1 MENIIRIQN
10 LSFEFSKDKPV
21 LKDISLSVPKGSI
34 FGFLGAN
41 GAGKSTTMK
50 MLIGS
55 IPDEQHAIRIFNEK
69 LDMLYPDGFNKI
81 GSLIDTA
88 AFYDHLSGWDNLL
101 VISRLRNLPASECER
116 VLHLV
121 GLWDSRNMKMKRCSL
136 GMKQRLAIAIT
147 LLGKP
152 DLLILDEPVN
162 GLDPNGMLEIR
173 ELLIKL
179 NKEEGVT
186 IFISSH
192 LLQEIEKMITHLAII
207 SHGEIRFAGSIKDL
221 NEMYRYN
228 RIRIGLNHAETFI
241 HEIPENYSPRLLD
254 EAGIEITAESR
265 EDITALI
272 KKLVLKD
279 AEIFEI
285 KNSAGLEEWF
295 IEITKN

>member
-1 MENIIRIQN
+1 MGNIIQIQN
-10 LSFEFSKDKPV
+10 LNFEFSRNKPV
-21 LKDISLSVPKGSI
+21 LKNINLSVPKGSI

-55 IPDEQHAIRIFNEK
+55 IPDESGAITIFDKNLAE
-69 LDMLYPDGFNKI
+69 LYPDGFHKI

-88 AFYDHLSGWDNLL
+88 AFYDHLSGWENLL
-101 VISRLRNLPASECER
+101 IVSRLRNLSEAECER

-121 GLWDSRNMKMKRCSL
+121 DLWESRHMKMKRYSL
-136 GMKQRLAIAIT
+136 GMKQRLSIAMT

-152 DLLILDEPVN
+152 ELLILDEPVN
-162 GLDPNGMLEIR
+162 GLDPNGMLEMR

-179 NKEEGVT
+179 NREEGVT

-207 SHGEIRFAGSIKDL
+207 SHGKIRFTGSIKDL
-221 NEMYRYN
+221 NELYRYDN
-228 RIRIGLNHAETFI
+228 IRIGLNNAQQFI
-241 HEIPENYSPRLLD
+241 EQIPDSYSPKIID
-254 EAGIEITAESR
+254 SSTIEITAESK
-265 EDITALI
+265 ENIASLI
-272 KKLVLKD
+272 KKLVLSD

-285 KNSAGLEEWF
+285 KNSAGLEDWF
-295 IEITKN
+295 MEITKN

>member
-1 MENIIRIQN
+1 MENVIQIQN
-10 LSFEFSKDKPV
+10 LSFEFSKNKPV
-21 LKDISLSVPKGSI
+21 LKDINLSVPKGSI

-55 IPDEQHAIRIFNEK
+55 IPDEQHAIRIFNER
-69 LDMLYPDGFNKI
+69 LDVLYPDGFNKI

-101 VISRLRNLPASECER
+101 VISRLRNLPISECER

-121 GLWDSRNMKMKRCSL
+121 GLWDSRNMKMKRYSL

-152 DLLILDEPVN
+152 NLLILDEPVN

-207 SHGEIRFAGSIKDL
+207 SHGEIRFAGSVKDL

-295 IEITKN
+295 MEITKN

>member
-1 MENIIRIQN
+1 MENSIDIQN

-21 LKDISLSVPKGSI
+21 LKNISLAVPKGSI

-55 IPDEQHAIRIFNEK
+55 IPDERNAIRIFNEK
-69 LDMLYPDGFNKI
+69 LDVLYPDGFHRI

-101 VISRLRNLPASECER
+101 IISGLRDLPVSECER

-121 GLWDSRNMKMKRCSL
+121 GLWESRNMKMKRYSL

-152 DLLILDEPVN
+152 ELLILDEPVN

-186 IFISSH
+186 VFISSH

-207 SHGEIRFAGSIKDL
+207 SNGEIRFAGSMKDL
-221 NEMYRYN
+221 NERYRYN
-228 RIRIGLNHAETFI
+228 RIRIGLNDAPVFI
-241 HEIPENYSPRLLD
+241 TEIPENYSPKLLD
-254 EAGIEITAESR
+254 ETAIEITAESK
-265 EDITALI
+265 EAITALI
-272 KKLVLKD
+272 KKLVMKD
-279 AEIFEI
+279 AGIFEI

-295 IEITKN
+295 MEITKN

>member
-1 MENIIRIQN
+1 MENVIQIQN
-10 LSFEFSKDKPV
+10 LSFEFSKNKPV
-21 LKDISLSVPKGSI
+21 LKDINLSVPKGSI

-55 IPDEQHAIRIFNEK
+55 IPDEQHAIRIFNER
-69 LDMLYPDGFNKI
+69 LDVLYPDGFNKI

-101 VISRLRNLPASECER
+101 VISRLRNLPISECER

-121 GLWDSRNMKMKRCSL
+121 GLWDSRNMKMKRYSL

-285 KNSAGLEEWF
+285 KNSVGLEEWF
-295 IEITKN
+295 MEITKN

>member
-1 MENIIRIQN
+1 MKNVIQIQN
-10 LSFEFSKDKPV
+10 LNFEFTREKPI
-21 LKDISLSVPKGSI
+21 LKNISLSVPKGSI

-55 IPDEQHAIRIFNEK
+55 IPDESGAIRIFDKNLSE
-69 LDMLYPDGFNKI
+69 LYPQGFNKI

-88 AFYDHLSGWDNLL
+88 AFYDHLSGWENLL
-101 VISRLRNLPASECER
+101 VISRLRNLPESECVR
-116 VLHLV
+116 VLYLV
-121 GLWDSRNMKMKRCSL
+121 ELWESRNMKMKRYSL
-136 GMKQRLAIAIT
+136 GMKQRLSIAMT

-173 ELLIKL
+173 ELLVKL
-179 NKEEGVT
+179 NREEGVT

-207 SHGEIRFAGSIKDL
+207 SHGEIRFTGSIKDL
-221 NEMYRYN
+221 NELYRYDH
-228 RIRIGLNHAETFI
+228 IRIGLANAEQFMDK
-241 HEIPENYSPRLLD
+241 IPETYSPKLID
-254 EAGIEITAESR
+254 SASIEITAESK
-265 EDITALI
+265 DNIAALVR
-272 KKLVLKD
+272 KLVLED

-285 KNSAGLEEWF
+285 KNSAGLEDWF
-295 IEITKN
+295 MEITKN

>member
-1 MENIIRIQN
+1 MENLISIRN
-10 LSFEFSKDKPV
+10 LNYGFTPHQLI
-21 LKDISLSVPKGSI
+21 LKNIDLSVPKGSI

-55 IPDEQHAIRIFNEK
+55 IPDHNHTIRIFDK
-69 LDMLYPDGFNKI
+69 DLSDLYPEGFQKI

-88 AFYDHLSGWDNLL
+88 AFYDHLSGWDNLII
-101 VISRLRNLPASECER
+101 ISRLRDLPESECER
-116 VLHLV
+116 VLNLV
-121 GLWDSRNMKMKRCSL
+121 GLWESRKMKMKKYSL
-136 GMKQRLAIAIT
+136 GMKQRLSIAMT

-173 ELLIKL
+173 ELLMKL

-207 SHGEIRFAGSIKDL
+207 SHGEIRFTGSIQDL
-221 NEMYRYN
+221 NELYRYN
-228 RIRIGLNHAETFI
+228 HIRIGINNASQFI
-241 HEIPENYSPRLLD
+241 HEIPEQYSPKIIN
-254 EAGIEITAESR
+254 ENTVEITAESK
-265 EDITALI
+265 EHIVTLI
-272 KKLVLKD
+272 KNLVLNH

-285 KNSAGLEEWF
+285 RNNAGLEDWF
-295 IEITKN
+295 MEITKN

>member
-1 MENIIRIQN
+1 MENVIQIQN
-10 LSFEFSKDKPV
+10 LSFEFSKNKPV
-21 LKDISLSVPKGSI
+21 LKDINLSVPKGSI

-55 IPDEQHAIRIFNEK
+55 IPDEQHAIRIFNER
-69 LDMLYPDGFNKI
+69 LDVLYPDGFNKI

-101 VISRLRNLPASECER
+101 VISRLRNLPISECER

-121 GLWDSRNMKMKRCSL
+121 GLWDSRNMKMKRYSL

-152 DLLILDEPVN
+152 NLLILDEPVN

-207 SHGEIRFAGSIKDL
+207 SHGEIRFAGSVKDL

-241 HEIPENYSPRLLD
+241 HEIPENYSPKLLD
-254 EAGIEITAESR
+254 EAGIEVTAESR

-272 KKLVLKD
+272 KKLVLTD

-295 IEITKN
+295 MEITKN

>member
-1 MENIIRIQN
+1 MKNIINIQN
-10 LSFEFSKDKPV
+10 LNFEFSKQKKI
-21 LKDISLSVPKGSI
+21 LKNLNISVPTGSI

-50 MLIGS
+50 LLIGS
-55 IPDEQHAIRIFNEK
+55 IPDENNRIQVFGKN
-69 LDMLYPDGFNKI
+69 LSTLYPDGFNKI
-81 GSLIDTA
+81 GSLIDSGA
-88 AFYDHLSGWDNLL
+88 YYDHLSGWDNLMI
-101 VISRLRNLPASECER
+101 ISRLRYLPETECER

-121 GLWDSRNMKMKRCSL
+121 NLWESRDIKMKKYSL
-136 GMKQRLAIAIT
+136 GMKQRLSIAMT

-152 DLLILDEPVN
+152 ELLILDEPVN

-207 SHGEIRFAGSIKDL
+207 SHGEIKFTGSIKDL
-221 NEMYRYN
+221 NELYRYN
-228 RIRIGLNHAETFI
+228 HIRIGLNQASRFI
-241 HEIPENYSPRLLD
+241 SEIPENYSPKLID
-254 EAGIEITAESR
+254 ENTLEVTAESK
-265 EDITALI
+265 EDIIDLV
-272 KKLVLKD
+272 KKLVLNN

-285 KNSAGLEEWF
+285 KSSAGLEDWF
-295 IEITKN
+295 MEITKN

>member
-1 MENIIRIQN
+1 MENVIQIQN
-10 LSFEFSKDKPV
+10 LSFEFSKNKPV

-69 LDMLYPDGFNKI
+69 VDMLYPDGFNKI

-101 VISRLRNLPASECER
+101 VISRLRNLPTSECER
-116 VLHLV
+116 VLYLV
-121 GLWDSRNMKMKRCSL
+121 GLWESRNMKMKRYSL

-279 AEIFEI
+279 AKIFEI

-295 IEITKN
+295 MEITKN

>member
-1 MENIIRIQN
+1 MENVIQIQN
-10 LSFEFSKDKPV
+10 LSFEFSKNKPI

-55 IPDEQHAIRIFNEK
+55 IPDEQHAIRIFNVK
-69 LDMLYPDGFNKI
+69 LDVLYPEGFNKI

-101 VISRLRNLPASECER
+101 VISRLRNLPISECER

-121 GLWDSRNMKMKRCSL
+121 GLWDSRNMKMKRYSL

-241 HEIPENYSPRLLD
+241 HEIPENYSPKLLD
-254 EAGIEITAESR
+254 EAGIEVTAESR

-272 KKLVLKD
+272 KKLVLTD

-295 IEITKN
+295 MEITKN

>member
-1 MENIIRIQN
+1 MENVIQIQN
-10 LSFEFSKDKPV
+10 LSFEFSKNKPV
-21 LKDISLSVPKGSI
+21 LKDINLSVPKGSI

-55 IPDEQHAIRIFNEK
+55 IPDEQHAIRIFKER
-69 LDMLYPDGFNKI
+69 LDVLYPEGFNKI

-101 VISRLRNLPASECER
+101 VISRLRNLPISECER

-121 GLWDSRNMKMKRCSL
+121 GLWDSRNMKMKRYSL

-241 HEIPENYSPRLLD
+241 HEIPENYSPKLLD

-272 KKLVLKD
+272 KKLVLTD

-295 IEITKN
+295 MEITKN

>member
-1 MENIIRIQN
+1 MENVIQIQN
-10 LSFEFSKDKPV
+10 LSFEFSKNKPV
-21 LKDISLSVPKGSI
+21 LKDINLSVPKGSI

-55 IPDEQHAIRIFNEK
+55 IPDEQHAIRIFNER
-69 LDMLYPDGFNKI
+69 LDVLYPDGFNKI

-101 VISRLRNLPASECER
+101 VISRLRNLPISECER

-121 GLWDSRNMKMKRCSL
+121 GLWDSRNMKMKRYSL

-295 IEITKN
+295 MEITKN

>member
-1 MENIIRIQN
+1 MENVIQIQN
-10 LSFEFSKDKPV
+10 LSFEFSKNKPV
-21 LKDISLSVPKGSI
+21 LKDINLSVPKGSI

-55 IPDEQHAIRIFNEK
+55 IPDEQHAIRIFNER
-69 LDMLYPDGFNKI
+69 LDVLYPDGFNKI

-101 VISRLRNLPASECER
+101 VISRLRNLPISECER

-121 GLWDSRNMKMKRCSL
+121 GLWDSRNMKMKRYSL

-207 SHGEIRFAGSIKDL
+207 SHGEIRFAGSVKDL

-241 HEIPENYSPRLLD
+241 HEIPGNYSPKLLD

-295 IEITKN
+295 MEITKN

>member
-1 MENIIRIQN
+1 MENVIQIQN
-10 LSFEFSKDKPV
+10 LSFEFSKNKPV

-55 IPDEQHAIRIFNEK
+55 IPDEQHAIRIFNER
-69 LDMLYPDGFNKI
+69 LDVLYPDGFNKI

-101 VISRLRNLPASECER
+101 VISRLRNLPTSECER

-121 GLWDSRNMKMKRCSL
+121 GLWESRNMKMKRYSL

-295 IEITKN
+295 MEITKN

>member
-1 MENIIRIQN
+1 MENVIQIQN
-10 LSFEFSKDKPV
+10 LSFEFSKNKPV
-21 LKDISLSVPKGSI
+21 LKDINLSVPKGSI

-55 IPDEQHAIRIFNEK
+55 IPDEQHAIRIFNER
-69 LDMLYPDGFNKI
+69 LDVLYPDGFNKI

-101 VISRLRNLPASECER
+101 VISRLRNLPISECER

-121 GLWDSRNMKMKRCSL
+121 GLWDSRNMKMKRYSL

-279 AEIFEI
+279 SEIFEI
-285 KNSAGLEEWF
+285 KNSAGLEYWF
-295 IEITKN
+295 MEITKN

>member
-1 MENIIRIQN
+1 MENVIQIQN
-10 LSFEFSKDKPV
+10 LSFEFSKNKPV

-55 IPDEQHAIRIFNEK
+55 IPDEQHAIRIFNER

-101 VISRLRNLPASECER
+101 VISRLRNLPTSECER

-121 GLWDSRNMKMKRCSL
+121 GLWESRNMKMKRYSL

-295 IEITKN
+295 MEITKN

>member
-1 MENIIRIQN
+1 MENLISIRN
-10 LSFEFSKDKPV
+10 LNYGFTPHQLI
-21 LKDISLSVPKGSI
+21 LKNIDLSVPKGSI

-55 IPDEQHAIRIFNEK
+55 IPDDNHTIRIFDK
-69 LDMLYPDGFNKI
+69 DLSDLYPEGFQKI

-88 AFYDHLSGWDNLL
+88 AFYDHLSGWDNLII
-101 VISRLRNLPASECER
+101 ISRLRDLPESECER
-116 VLHLV
+116 VLNLV
-121 GLWDSRNMKMKRCSL
+121 GLWESRKMKMKKYSL
-136 GMKQRLAIAIT
+136 GMKQRLSIAMT

-173 ELLIKL
+173 ELLMKL

-207 SHGEIRFAGSIKDL
+207 SHGEIRFTGSIQDL
-221 NEMYRYN
+221 NELYRYN
-228 RIRIGLNHAETFI
+228 HIRIGINNASQFI
-241 HEIPENYSPRLLD
+241 HEIPEQYSPKIIN
-254 EAGIEITAESR
+254 ENTVEITAESK
-265 EDITALI
+265 EHIVTLI
-272 KKLVLKD
+272 KNLVLNH

-285 KNSAGLEEWF
+285 RNNAGLEDWF
-295 IEITKN
+295 MEITKN

>member
-1 MENIIRIQN
+1 MENVIQIQN
-10 LSFEFSKDKPV
+10 LSFEFSKNKPV

-55 IPDEQHAIRIFNEK
+55 IPDEQNAVRIFDEK
-69 LDMLYPDGFNKI
+69 LDVLYPEGFNKI

-101 VISRLRNLPASECER
+101 VISRLRSLPLYECER

-121 GLWDSRNMKMKRCSL
+121 GLWESRNMKMKKYSL

-179 NKEEGVT
+179 NKQEGVT

-221 NEMYRYN
+221 NERYRYN
-228 RIRIGLNHAETFI
+228 RIRIGLNNAEIFI
-241 HEIPENYSPRLLD
+241 PEIPENYSPKILD
-254 EAGIEITAESR
+254 ETGIEITAESK

-295 IEITKN
+295 MEITKN

>member
-1 MENIIRIQN
+1 MENVIQIQN
-10 LSFEFSKDKPV
+10 LSFEFSKNKPV

-55 IPDEQHAIRIFNEK
+55 IHDEQHAIRIFNEK

-101 VISRLRNLPASECER
+101 VISRLRNLPTSECER

-121 GLWDSRNMKMKRCSL
+121 GLWESRNMKMKRYSL

-265 EDITALI
+265 EDIMALI

-295 IEITKN
+295 MEITKN